1 MKVQKFFDDQ
11 AEASDSDDEEYDSA
25 EDFPGSLAEFIVD
38 DDLESKSEVRS
49 LNSLL
54 DSVSDSDS
62 QSVKKRKL
70 DHNSDSSSS
79 DEAID
84 ECQVKRKPGRPLGSK
99 SPKVVPK
106 KNVLPTKSKK
116 ASKSN
121 DSKGRAK
128 GKLFISFIKT
138 SNYFIKLNY
147 RVQQSF
153 LFNQQLLYDY
163 FERHKRCSFGV
174 IGCPRGVFKEQHF
187 KRWCGV

>member
-25 EDFPGSLAEFIVD
+25 EDSPGSLAEFIV

-54 DSVSDSDS
+54 DSVSSDS
-62 QSVKKRKL
+62 LSVKKRKK

-79 DEAID
+79 EDESI
-84 ECQVKRKPGRPLGSK
+84 ERKVKRKRGRPLGSK
-99 SPKVVPK
+99 NPKVIAK
-106 KNVLPTKSKK
+106 KNVLPTKK

-128 GKLFISFIKT
+128 GK
-138 SNYFIKLNY
+138 
-147 RVQQSF
+147 
-153 LFNQQLLYDY
+153 
-163 FERHKRCSFGV
+163 
-174 IGCPRGVFKEQHF
+174 
-187 KRWCGV
+187 